1 MRVFI
6 TGGTGLIG
14 RRLVRRLIERGD
26 RPVILTRNADRARLS
41 PALKGAD
48 VVQGDP
54 TAHGGW
60 EAAIEGS
67 DAVVNLAGQNI
78 FERRWNDDVR
88 RLIRDSRV
96 SGTEHV
102 VAAIAAARDRPK
114 VLVQGSAI
122 GYYGIKG
129 DEELTESSPPGDD
142 FMANICRDWEA
153 AAAPAE
159 GLGLRLALIRTGI
172 VLARGEGALG
182 AMTPPFLVG
191 PGAPI
196 GSGSLDPNRPRP
208 GPKATRWEKIVAA
221 VRDLVRPARGQQW
234 MSWVHVDDIVGILLT
249 ALDVPEARGPIN
261 GVAPNPVRNAEF
273 SRTLS
278 KVLWRPHAPQ
288 RFFLPFGP
296 PDAAIKLALGD
307 VAELITTGQKVLP
320 ERARAL
326 GFQFRYPDLESAL
339 RAAFAAPEPAGQE
352 SKKSAGALT
361 D

>member
-14 RRLVRRLIERGD
+14 RRLVRRLVERGD
-26 RPVILTRNADRARLS
+26 RPLILTRNADRARLS

-54 TAHGGW
+54 SAHGGW
-60 EAAIEGS
+60 ESAIEGCE
-67 DAVVNLAGQNI
+67 AVVNLAGQNI

-88 RLIRDSRV
+88 RLIRESRI

-102 VAAIAAARDRPK
+102 VAAIAAASDRPK

-129 DEELTESSPPGDD
+129 DEDLAESSPPGDD
-142 FMANICRDWEA
+142 FMARVCRDWEA

-159 GLGLRLALIRTGI
+159 GLGLRLATIRTGV

-208 GPKATRWEKIVAA
+208 GPEAGAWERFVAA
-221 VRDLVRPARGQQW
+221 VRDLVRPARGRQW
-234 MSWVHVDDIVGILLT
+234 LSWVHVEDIVGILLM
-249 ALDVPEARGPIN
+249 ALDHPEARGPIN
-261 GVAPNPVRNAEF
+261 GTAPQPVRNADF

-278 KVLWRPHAPQ
+278 KVLWRPYAPQ

-296 PDAAIKLALGD
+296 PDAALKLALGD

-320 ERARAL
+320 DRAQAL
-326 GFQFRYPDLESAL
+326 GYAFRYPELEAAL
-339 RAAFAAPEPAGQE
+339 RAIFARSEPAPRAETQP
-352 SKKSAGALT
+352 AGVLT